1 MNREYH
7 HWHSPSLNQDMELLI
22 FGHAGAR
29 VLAFPTSLGKFYEWE
44 DRGMIG
50 ALGEHLERGWIQL
63 YCVDSVDAESWYA
76 WGKHPGARAWRHTQY
91 DRYLC
96 DEVLPLSRSKNGN
109 PYLVTAGASFGAY
122 HAMNFALRHPDL
134 TGRVIAMSGMFNV
147 ERWLGGYRDENVY
160 YNCPCLYLPNES
172 DEGRLTLLRRLDIIL
187 AAGREDPNIDN
198 NRWFSSQL
206 WGKGIGNAL
215 REWDGW
221 AHDWPWWTQMIRHY
235 IGGHDG

>member
-76 WGKHPGARAWRHTQY
+76 WGKHPGARAWRHIQY

-109 PYLVTAGASFGAY
+109 PYLVTTGASFGAY

-221 AHDWPWWTQMIRHY
+221 AHDWPWWREMIRRY
-235 IGGHDG
+235 IGGHD